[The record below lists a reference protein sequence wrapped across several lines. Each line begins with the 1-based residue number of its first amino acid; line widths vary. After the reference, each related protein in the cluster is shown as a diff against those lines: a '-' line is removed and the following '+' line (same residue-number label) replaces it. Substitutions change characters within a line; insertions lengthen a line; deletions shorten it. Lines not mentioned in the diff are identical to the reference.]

1 MNKYSSKI
9 FLILFLL
16 ILSQLQL
23 KAEDSIVFLNIEK
36 VLNNSKKGS
45 EVIKKLEVLKNNN
58 SNIFDKKRD
67 AIKKKEDNILKQ
79 KNILSENEFEKKII
93 SLKKEVDE
101 FNKERNSLILEFEKI
116 KKKELDDFL
125 KLITPLIQK
134 YVSENSVSVVLNQK
148 NIFIGNKKYDITE
161 NIIEIVDKNLK

>member
-1 MNKYSSKI
+1 MNIYSSKI
-9 FLILFLL
+9 LLILFLL
-16 ILSQLQL
+16 ILSQIQL
-23 KAEDSIVFLNIEK
+23 KAEDSIAFINIEK

-45 EVIKKLEVLKNNN
+45 EIIKKLEVLKNKN
-58 SNIFDKKRD
+58 SNIFEKKRD
-67 AIKKKEDNILKQ
+67 TIKKKEDNILQQ

-101 FNKERNSLILEFEKI
+101 FNKERNSLILEFEKT
-116 KKKELDDFL
+116 KKKEIDEFL

-134 YVSENSVSVVLNQK
+134 YVSENSVSIVLNQK
-148 NIFIGNKKYDITE
+148 NIFIGNTKYDITQ